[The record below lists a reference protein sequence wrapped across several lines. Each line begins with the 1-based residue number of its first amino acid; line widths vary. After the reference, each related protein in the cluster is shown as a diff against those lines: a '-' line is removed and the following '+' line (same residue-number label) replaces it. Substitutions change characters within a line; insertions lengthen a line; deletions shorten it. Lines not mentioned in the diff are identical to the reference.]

1 MNANSENSSPHCTEW
16 AYPAAIDT
24 KLLCFVDY
32 ILVRKVPVDYILVR
46 KVPEQF
52 ISFLHVP

>member
-1 MNANSENSSPHCTEW
+1 MNANSENSSPHCAEW

-32 ILVRKVPVDYILVR
+32 ILVRKVP
-46 KVPEQF
+46 EQF